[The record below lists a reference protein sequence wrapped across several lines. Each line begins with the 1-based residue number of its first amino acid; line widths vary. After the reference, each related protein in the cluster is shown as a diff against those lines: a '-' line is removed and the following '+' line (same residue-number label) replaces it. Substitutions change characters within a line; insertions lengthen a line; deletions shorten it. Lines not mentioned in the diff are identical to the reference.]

1 MAGDQARARYQ
12 SAHGPGMCGMTDQQ
26 IWTIVIS
33 GSAWL
38 FTLVVAVWGAAWW
51 FKSQVTS
58 GEIRELKETCNALD
72 QRRQLAEDQQKIAE
86 NELTTVK
93 AQLVTAQDQLKAHA
107 STEVISGTLKTI
119 QSSTTAAI
127 TSNDE
132 IGRMLKAAPATGVK
146 LYVDPKDFSLT
157 EKSNK

>member
-1 MAGDQARARYQ
+1 MDHSYFRQRMAIHIG
-12 SAHGPGMCGMTDQQ
+12 
-26 IWTIVIS
+26 
-33 GSAWL
+33 
-38 FTLVVAVWGAAWW
+38 WGAAWW

-72 QRRQLAEDQQKIAE
+72 QRRQLAEDQQKIAA

-93 AQLVTAQDQLKAHA
+93 AQLVTAQDQLRAHA

-127 TSNDE
+127 TSNNE
-132 IGRMLKAAPATGVK
+132 IGRMLKAAPATGVE
-146 LYVDPKDFSLT
+146 LYVDPKDFNLT

>member
-1 MAGDQARARYQ
+1 
-12 SAHGPGMCGMTDQQ
+12 MTDQQ

-58 GEIRELKETCNALD
+58 GEIRELKQTCNALD
-72 QRRQLAEDQQKIAE
+72 QRRLLAEDQQKIAA
-86 NELTTVK
+86 NELATVK

-127 TSNDE
+127 TSNNE
-132 IGRMLKAAPATGVK
+132 IGRMLRVEHHVDQDR
-146 LYVDPKDFSLT
+146 LYPPTISLT
-157 EKSNK
+157 KKSNE